1 MEFRNR
7 RAKLRVGKFVFA
19 GGLHYLWTR
28 NELTLSKTMEAK
40 KEDRAELHS
49 AGRSGAPATGREEV
63 GQASG
68 VEAPASGAKKDA
80 AAEAAKE
87 RTGGA
92 AKTAPQG
99 LPERKFPTIGDL
111 FAMLGVVLG
120 AQVVIGLLGMLFLQ
134 FAVPGSDFKAMAP
147 EALGRFNA
155 VVYVVS
161 MAAAL
166 GGLLYYCLLYTSPS
180 PRD

>member
-68 VEAPASGAKKDA
+68 VEAPASGTTKDA
-80 AAEAAKE
+80 AAEAK
-87 RTGGA
+87 
-92 AKTAPQG
+92 K
-99 LPERKFPTIGDL
+99 
-111 FAMLGVVLG
+111 
-120 AQVVIGLLGMLFLQ
+120 
-134 FAVPGSDFKAMAP
+134 
-147 EALGRFNA
+147 
-155 VVYVVS
+155 
-161 MAAAL
+161 
-166 GGLLYYCLLYTSPS
+166 
-180 PRD
+180 